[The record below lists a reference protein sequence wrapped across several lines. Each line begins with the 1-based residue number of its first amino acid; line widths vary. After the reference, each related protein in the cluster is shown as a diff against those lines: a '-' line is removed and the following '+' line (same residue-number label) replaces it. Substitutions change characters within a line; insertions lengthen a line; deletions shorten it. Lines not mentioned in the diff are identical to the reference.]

1 MPNYTTQSLVK
12 TYLGIPSGTTS
23 EAPAIDNAIAAAEA
37 EIDQITG
44 RTFVV
49 PGGAT
54 AKTYVAYD
62 DYTVYVDD
70 IAKTDGLIVKED
82 TNLDGTYDTTLT
94 ITTDYLAT
102 PFNEPP
108 FTGLLNVSDEW
119 PRYDSGRPAVQV
131 TAAYGDQNSNG
142 VPYAVQQAAL
152 ILAARLY
159 QRKASPLGIMTGFQD
174 YGIARIS
181 RQDPDVAALLAQYR
195 VLATA

>member
-23 EAPAIDNAIAAAEA
+23 EDTAIDNAIAAAEA

-82 TNLDGTYDTTLT
+82 TTLDGTYDTTLT
-94 ITTDYLAT
+94 ITTDYVLDGNTA
-102 PFNEPP
+102 PYRVIRRVDGDA
-108 FTGLLNVSDEW
+108 FTRG
-119 PRYDSGRPAVQV
+119 RYGRPTVQV
-131 TAAYGDQNSNG
+131 TAFYGYAMAVPDQ
-142 VPYAVQQAAL
+142 VKQCAL
-152 ILAARLY
+152 VIAARLY
-159 QRKASPLGIMTGFQD
+159 QRRSSPLGFQAGSVDVGFV
-174 YGIARIS
+174 RIS
-181 RQDPDVAALLAQYR
+181 RTDPEVIALLRGLKLPA
-195 VLATA
+195 AA

>member
-23 EAPAIDNAIAAAEA
+23 EDTAIDNAIAAAEA
-37 EIDQITG
+37 EIDQIPG

-82 TNLDGTYDTTLT
+82 TTLDGTYDTTLT
-94 ITTDYLAT
+94 ITTDYVLDGNTA
-102 PFNEPP
+102 PYRVIRRVDGDE
-108 FTGLLNVSDEW
+108 FTRG
-119 PRYDSGRPAVQV
+119 RYGRPTVQV
-131 TAAYGDQNSNG
+131 TAFYGYAMTVPDQ
-142 VPYAVQQAAL
+142 VKQCAL
-152 ILAARLY
+152 VIAARLY
-159 QRKASPLGIMTGFQD
+159 QRRSSPLGFQAGSVDVGFV
-174 YGIARIS
+174 RIS
-181 RQDPDVAALLAQYR
+181 RTDPEVIALLRGLKLPA
-195 VLATA
+195 AA

>member
-23 EAPAIDNAIAAAEA
+23 EDTAIDNAIAAAEA

-49 PGGAT
+49 PSSAT

-82 TNLDGTYDTTLT
+82 TTLDGTYDTTLT
-94 ITTDYLAT
+94 ITTDYVLDGNKA
-102 PFNEPP
+102 PYRVVKRVDGDS
-108 FTGLLNVSDEW
+108 FTRG
-119 PRYDSGRPAVQV
+119 RFGRPTLQV
-131 TAAYGDQNSNG
+131 TAFYGYAMTVPDQ
-142 VPYAVQQAAL
+142 VKQCAL
-152 ILAARLY
+152 VIAARLY
-159 QRKASPLGIMTGFQD
+159 QRRSSPLGFQAGSVDVGFV
-174 YGIARIS
+174 RIS
-181 RQDPDVAALLAQYR
+181 RTDPEVIALLRGLKLPA
-195 VLATA
+195 AA